1 MKIIL
6 RGLLLLALVGI
17 GSCNKQA
24 DMKNRVDI
32 ILVTEGSGITDKSF
46 NASAWRGITHYFG
59 DTPESTKQRST
70 HYENVRAG
78 SLDQIMDAINIATDE
93 HPRVVMGT
101 GFTFEDAI
109 QRAGSMYPDQYY
121 FLIDGANGDLD
132 NVRAVLFKEHEGA
145 FLVGAAV
152 ALQAMEDGIENPK
165 FGFVGGL
172 QGDVITRFELGYIQ
186 GILSILPNAVI
197 EDYYAESW
205 GSPDRGKTK
214 AKAWFNN
221 GFYAIFSAAGETGN
235 GVIAEAKEQRMAGK
249 NVWAIGVDSDQHE
262 DGIYNASGDS
272 AVLTSMIKL
281 VDKAVIDTLRD
292 LDQGNFT
299 GGTFHYGL
307 LEEGVS
313 FSERN
318 PALSPLVVE
327 QTHMIADRIRAGE
340 LTVFDTYQATQDA
353 GLIPPGLTLS

>member
-1 MKIIL
+1 MVVIR
-6 RGLLLLALVGI
+6 RGLLFFMFVGLI
-17 GSCNKQA
+17 SCGKKPET
-24 DMKNRVDI
+24 KNQVDI

-46 NASAWRGITHYFG
+46 NASAWRGITQYFG

-78 SLDQIMDAINIATDE
+78 SLDQILEAINIATDE
-93 HPRVVMGT
+93 HPRIVMGT
-101 GFTFEDAI
+101 GFTFESAI
-109 QRAGSMYPDQYY
+109 QRAGSMNPDQYY
-121 FLIDGANGDLD
+121 FLIDGESGDLD

-152 ALQAMEDGIENPK
+152 ALQSIEDGIENPK

-186 GILSILPNAVI
+186 GILSVLPNATI

-205 GSPDRGKTK
+205 GSPERGKTK

-235 GVIAEAKEQRMAGK
+235 GVIVEAKEQRMAGK

-281 VDKAVIDTLRD
+281 VDKAVIDTLQD
-292 LDQGNFT
+292 LDQGTFT

-307 LEEGVS
+307 AEGGLA

-318 PALSPLVVE
+318 PALSPTVIA
-327 QTHMIADRIRAGE
+327 QTHTIADRIRSGE
-340 LTVFDTYQATQDA
+340 LMVFDTYEETQRA
-353 GLIPPGLTLS
+353 GLIPSGLTLS